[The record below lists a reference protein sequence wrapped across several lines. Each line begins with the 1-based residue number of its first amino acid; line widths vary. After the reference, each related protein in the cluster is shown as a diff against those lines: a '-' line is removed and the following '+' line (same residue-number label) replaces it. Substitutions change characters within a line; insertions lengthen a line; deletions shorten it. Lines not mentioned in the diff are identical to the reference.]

1 MSKKEDERG
10 VNMPTTK
17 IKTKAHPRLRQFRI
31 YGYLRVSTIDQDTE
45 KNKADILS
53 FANSKGFLGQV
64 EFVEEKISGLKSWK
78 KRKLKDLVE
87 SMSEGDILI
96 VPELSRL
103 GRSLVEVLEVL
114 NELKDKGVKVFS
126 VKENFQL
133 NGDDI
138 QSKVMRTLLGLF
150 AEIERDLISA
160 RTKEGLAAVKASG
173 KRLGRPKGPGKSK
186 LDEHKEE
193 IIALLK
199 NGSKKVFIA
208 ERYGVTPATLTN
220 WLKKHGLDKLKP
232 TP

>member
-1 MSKKEDERG
+1 
-10 VNMPTTK
+10 
-17 IKTKAHPRLRQFRI
+17 
-31 YGYLRVSTIDQDTE
+31 TE
-45 KNKADILS
+45 KNKAAVLA
-53 FANSKGFLGQV
+53 FANAKGFIGKV

-78 KRKLKDLVE
+78 KRKLNDLVQ
-87 SMSEGDILI
+87 SMQAGDILI

-114 NELKDKGVKVFS
+114 NTLKDKEVKVYS

-133 NGDDI
+133 NGDDM
-138 QSKVMRTLLGLF
+138 QSKVMRTMLGLF
-150 AEIERDLISA
+150 AEIERDLIVA
-160 RTKEGLAAVKASG
+160 RTKEGLAAAKASG

-199 NGSKKVFIA
+199 NGSKKIFIA

-220 WLKKHGLDKLKP
+220 WLKKHGLDKLTP